1 MKWSDL
7 SFKEK
12 KQIYDSIKA
21 QNPDTTYLDIKSQ
34 FDSIPGYED
43 GKDNSVAAV
52 YSLPEVTVY
61 PQNKFGD
68 IARTQG
74 YETAKN
80 WQTVRNATTAGINEF
95 VNDPRTQM
103 VLAAVP
109 MPSGIEVL
117 SDAINIGKSASK
129 SKQLFYH
136 GSPVRFDK
144 FDAQFIGS
152 AEGGSKAMK
161 GINLWYKSPKN
172 APKFANIKSPD
183 APIHLGRSSKP
194 LGGELNPT
202 VYDVVGTD
210 LNLYKTES
218 NRVKGLLQSNLEALK
233 YDGIQTPSQITVFPG
248 SVNKLKIVKKQ
259 SIPDFIKNHP
269 EVDEWTQWTTNEE
282 LRNLV
287 ESKIPA
293 YEDGGKKVTP
303 PRELGL
309 TPGTSEYYKR
319 QQQISGK
326 ASTVQPEAYITPAGY
341 VKDAINFVEDLSN
354 GDYTGAAVD
363 AALNIIPWGVGK
375 TLKKFKSKV
384 GRLIEGT
391 DEYATSSYAEPF
403 TPTITKPIKA
413 KRTPSGERNY
423 NPAKPPKDI
432 EAQAAMLQDTWYRE
446 AVNKNQYSNEIL
458 RSVDQALYPD
468 EDTRKLVREID
479 KAYNTNYEKAYSDI
493 AYKEITGRKDYVSY
507 GSMGDNIYGKANM
520 KNIQDG
526 FTSSNVDDYSIVLD
540 PSTYMPGTANH
551 ELGHVADG
559 IAGSIKYEA
568 EPGVDYITN
577 PYLRYLADPDNTYT
591 TKELRDAG
599 FHSAAR
605 NKRYLLNPTES
616 KSHMLTLKR
625 ALKDSNKISKWS
637 DPVDEN
643 MILDYFRSG
652 RANGAVRNQYDL
664 YIDKQRYID
673 RLNRLVPMEWLLP
686 TIGLGGAE
694 FLREKQNNKSN

>member
-1 MKWSDL
+1 MKWKDL
-7 SFKEK
+7 SLKER
-12 KQIYDSIKA
+12 KQIYDSVRVN
-21 QNPDTTYLDIKSQ
+21 NPDATYFDIKEQ
-34 FDSIPGYED
+34 FDSIPAYEGGKAGYTPEERAWVARRTVELGME
-43 GKDNSVAAV
+43 GKPAPQD
-52 YSLPEVTVY
+52 SLYTIVDRAKV
-61 PQNKFGD
+61 QNKPKKYDPTDSAIEQGKQVLSGLNKTVGTALTGASLATMGLWNA
-68 IARTQG
+68 ARLLNVGTG
-74 YETAKN
+74 SSWRLWAAKN
-80 WQTVRNATTAGINEF
+80 ALTGANAG
-95 VNDPRTQM
+95 
-103 VLAAVP
+103 LAADVGNFIED
-109 MPSGIEVL
+109 PSITNAVQVGL
-117 SDAINIGKSASK
+117 SK
-129 SKQLFYH
+129 
-136 GSPVRFDK
+136 V
-144 FDAQFIGS
+144 
-152 AEGGSKAMK
+152 GSK
-161 GINLWYKSPKN
+161 
-172 APKFANIKSPD
+172 
-183 APIHLGRSSKP
+183 
-194 LGGELNPT
+194 
-202 VYDVVGTD
+202 D
-210 LNLYKTES
+210 LTTTS
-218 NRVKGLLQSNLEALK
+218 N
-233 YDGIQTPSQITVFPG
+233 
-248 SVNKLKIVKKQ
+248 KIVNTMA
-259 SIPDFIKNHP
+259 SGFDFDDLTKVP
-269 EVDEWTQWTTNEE
+269 T
-282 LRNLV
+282 
-287 ESKIPA
+287 
-293 YEDGGKKVTP
+293 YEDGGKKVMP
-303 PRELGL
+303 PKELGL
-309 TPGTSEYYKR
+309 TPGTPEYYKR

-432 EAQAAMLQDTWYRE
+432 EAQAAVLQDTW
-446 AVNKNQYSNEIL
+446 
-458 RSVDQALYPD
+458 
-468 EDTRKLVREID
+468 
-479 KAYNTNYEKAYSDI
+479 
-493 AYKEITGRKDYVSY
+493 
-507 GSMGDNIYGKANM
+507 YGKANM

-540 PSTYMPGTANH
+540 PSTYIPGTANH
-551 ELGHVADG
+551 ELGHMADG

>member
-1 MKWSDL
+1 
-7 SFKEK
+7 
-12 KQIYDSIKA
+12 
-21 QNPDTTYLDIKSQ
+21 
-34 FDSIPGYED
+34 
-43 GKDNSVAAV
+43 
-52 YSLPEVTVY
+52 
-61 PQNKFGD
+61 
-68 IARTQG
+68 
-74 YETAKN
+74 
-80 WQTVRNATTAGINEF
+80 
-95 VNDPRTQM
+95 
-103 VLAAVP
+103 
-109 MPSGIEVL
+109 
-117 SDAINIGKSASK
+117 
-129 SKQLFYH
+129 
-136 GSPVRFDK
+136 
-144 FDAQFIGS
+144 
-152 AEGGSKAMK
+152 
-161 GINLWYKSPKN
+161 
-172 APKFANIKSPD
+172 
-183 APIHLGRSSKP
+183 
-194 LGGELNPT
+194 
-202 VYDVVGTD
+202 
-210 LNLYKTES
+210 
-218 NRVKGLLQSNLEALK
+218 
-233 YDGIQTPSQITVFPG
+233 
-248 SVNKLKIVKKQ
+248 
-259 SIPDFIKNHP
+259 
-269 EVDEWTQWTTNEE
+269 
-282 LRNLV
+282 
-287 ESKIPA
+287 
-293 YEDGGKKVTP
+293 
-303 PRELGL
+303 
-309 TPGTSEYYKR
+309 
-319 QQQISGK
+319 
-326 ASTVQPEAYITPAGY
+326 
-341 VKDAINFVEDLSN
+341 
-354 GDYTGAAVD
+354 
-363 AALNIIPWGVGK
+363 
-375 TLKKFKSKV
+375 
-384 GRLIEGT
+384 
-391 DEYATSSYAEPF
+391 
-403 TPTITKPIKA
+403 
-413 KRTPSGERNY
+413 
-423 NPAKPPKDI
+423 
-432 EAQAAMLQDTWYRE
+432 MLQDTWYRE

-540 PSTYMPGTANH
+540 PSTYMPGTANR
-551 ELGHVADG
+551 ELGHMADG

-577 PYLRYLADPDNTYT
+577 PYLRYLADPGNTYT

>member
-1 MKWSDL
+1 MVKIVLDGYL
-7 SFKEK
+7 IKLIEIQFLLYKIRYAK
-12 KQIYDSIKA
+12 VGSIIGQA
-21 QNPDTTYLDIKSQ
+21 ALGGGAI
-34 FDSIPGYED
+34 
-43 GKDNSVAAV
+43 VA
-52 YSLPEVTVY
+52 
-61 PQNKFGD
+61 
-68 IARTQG
+68 
-74 YETAKN
+74 
-80 WQTVRNATTAGINEF
+80 RNAGNAALSSVLQGAGALWDGVEAIQA
-95 VNDPRTQM
+95 VNDGDFKSVIQNVVPIG
-103 VLAAVP
+103 AAGV
-109 MPSGIEVL
+109 
-117 SDAINIGKSASK
+117 ASLK
-129 SKQLFYH
+129 Y
-136 GSPVRFDK
+136 
-144 FDAQFIGS
+144 
-152 AEGGSKAMK
+152 
-161 GINLWYKSPKN
+161 
-172 APKFANIKSPD
+172 APKFKYTNNLVIDAAENIG
-183 APIHLGRSSKP
+183 PIW
-194 LGGELNPT
+194 
-202 VYDVVGTD
+202 D
-210 LNLYKTES
+210 L
-218 NRVKGLLQSNLEALK
+218 
-233 YDGIQTPSQITVFPG
+233 
-248 SVNKLKIVKKQ
+248 SVNPI
-259 SIPDFIKNHP
+259 I
-269 EVDEWTQWTTNEE
+269 
-282 LRNLV
+282 
-287 ESKIPA
+287 ESTKDGKAPA
-293 YEDGGKKVTP
+293 YEDGGKKIVP
-303 PRELGL
+303 PKELGL
-309 TPGTSEYYKR
+309 TPGTPEYYKR

-403 TPTITKPIKA
+403 TPTITKPTKV

-540 PSTYMPGTANH
+540 PSTYIPGTANH
-551 ELGHVADG
+551 ELGHIADG

-577 PYLRYLADPDNTYT
+577 PYLRYLADPSNTYT
-591 TKELRDAG
+591 TKELRDAR

-643 MILDYFRSG
+643 MILDYFRSS

>member
-1 MKWSDL
+1 MKWSVL

-34 FDSIPGYED
+34 FDSIP
-43 GKDNSVAAV
+43 
-52 YSLPEVTVY
+52 
-61 PQNKFGD
+61 
-68 IARTQG
+68 
-74 YETAKN
+74 
-80 WQTVRNATTAGINEF
+80 
-95 VNDPRTQM
+95 
-103 VLAAVP
+103 
-109 MPSGIEVL
+109 
-117 SDAINIGKSASK
+117 
-129 SKQLFYH
+129 
-136 GSPVRFDK
+136 
-144 FDAQFIGS
+144 
-152 AEGGSKAMK
+152 
-161 GINLWYKSPKN
+161 
-172 APKFANIKSPD
+172 
-183 APIHLGRSSKP
+183 
-194 LGGELNPT
+194 
-202 VYDVVGTD
+202 
-210 LNLYKTES
+210 
-218 NRVKGLLQSNLEALK
+218 
-233 YDGIQTPSQITVFPG
+233 
-248 SVNKLKIVKKQ
+248 
-259 SIPDFIKNHP
+259 
-269 EVDEWTQWTTNEE
+269 
-282 LRNLV
+282 
-287 ESKIPA
+287 A
-293 YEDGGKKVTP
+293 YEDGGKKIMP
-303 PRELGL
+303 PKELGL
-309 TPGTSEYYKR
+309 TPGTPEYYKR

-551 ELGHVADG
+551 ELGHMADG

-605 NKRYLLNPTES
+605 
-616 KSHMLTLKR
+616 
-625 ALKDSNKISKWS
+625 
-637 DPVDEN
+637 N

>member
-34 FDSIPGYED
+34 FDSIP
-43 GKDNSVAAV
+43 
-52 YSLPEVTVY
+52 
-61 PQNKFGD
+61 
-68 IARTQG
+68 
-74 YETAKN
+74 
-80 WQTVRNATTAGINEF
+80 
-95 VNDPRTQM
+95 
-103 VLAAVP
+103 
-109 MPSGIEVL
+109 
-117 SDAINIGKSASK
+117 
-129 SKQLFYH
+129 
-136 GSPVRFDK
+136 
-144 FDAQFIGS
+144 
-152 AEGGSKAMK
+152 
-161 GINLWYKSPKN
+161 
-172 APKFANIKSPD
+172 
-183 APIHLGRSSKP
+183 
-194 LGGELNPT
+194 
-202 VYDVVGTD
+202 
-210 LNLYKTES
+210 
-218 NRVKGLLQSNLEALK
+218 
-233 YDGIQTPSQITVFPG
+233 
-248 SVNKLKIVKKQ
+248 
-259 SIPDFIKNHP
+259 
-269 EVDEWTQWTTNEE
+269 
-282 LRNLV
+282 
-287 ESKIPA
+287 A
-293 YEDGGKKVTP
+293 YEDGGKKIMP
-303 PRELGL
+303 PKELGL
-309 TPGTSEYYKR
+309 TPGTPEYYKR

-540 PSTYMPGTANH
+540 PSTYMPGTANQ
-551 ELGHVADG
+551 ELGHMADG

>member
-34 FDSIPGYED
+34 FDSIP
-43 GKDNSVAAV
+43 
-52 YSLPEVTVY
+52 
-61 PQNKFGD
+61 
-68 IARTQG
+68 
-74 YETAKN
+74 
-80 WQTVRNATTAGINEF
+80 
-95 VNDPRTQM
+95 
-103 VLAAVP
+103 
-109 MPSGIEVL
+109 
-117 SDAINIGKSASK
+117 
-129 SKQLFYH
+129 
-136 GSPVRFDK
+136 
-144 FDAQFIGS
+144 
-152 AEGGSKAMK
+152 
-161 GINLWYKSPKN
+161 
-172 APKFANIKSPD
+172 
-183 APIHLGRSSKP
+183 
-194 LGGELNPT
+194 
-202 VYDVVGTD
+202 
-210 LNLYKTES
+210 
-218 NRVKGLLQSNLEALK
+218 
-233 YDGIQTPSQITVFPG
+233 
-248 SVNKLKIVKKQ
+248 
-259 SIPDFIKNHP
+259 
-269 EVDEWTQWTTNEE
+269 
-282 LRNLV
+282 
-287 ESKIPA
+287 A
-293 YEDGGKKVTP
+293 YEDGGKKIMP
-303 PRELGL
+303 PKELGL
-309 TPGTSEYYKR
+309 TPGTPEYYKR

-326 ASTVQPEAYITPAGY
+326 ASTVQPEAYVTPAGY

-551 ELGHVADG
+551 ELGHMADG

-577 PYLRYLADPDNTYT
+577 PYLRYLADPGNTYT

>member
-34 FDSIPGYED
+34 FDSIP
-43 GKDNSVAAV
+43 
-52 YSLPEVTVY
+52 
-61 PQNKFGD
+61 
-68 IARTQG
+68 
-74 YETAKN
+74 
-80 WQTVRNATTAGINEF
+80 
-95 VNDPRTQM
+95 
-103 VLAAVP
+103 
-109 MPSGIEVL
+109 
-117 SDAINIGKSASK
+117 
-129 SKQLFYH
+129 
-136 GSPVRFDK
+136 
-144 FDAQFIGS
+144 
-152 AEGGSKAMK
+152 
-161 GINLWYKSPKN
+161 
-172 APKFANIKSPD
+172 
-183 APIHLGRSSKP
+183 
-194 LGGELNPT
+194 
-202 VYDVVGTD
+202 
-210 LNLYKTES
+210 
-218 NRVKGLLQSNLEALK
+218 
-233 YDGIQTPSQITVFPG
+233 
-248 SVNKLKIVKKQ
+248 
-259 SIPDFIKNHP
+259 
-269 EVDEWTQWTTNEE
+269 
-282 LRNLV
+282 
-287 ESKIPA
+287 A
-293 YEDGGKKVTP
+293 YEDGGKKIMP
-303 PRELGL
+303 PKELGL
-309 TPGTSEYYKR
+309 TPGTPEYYKR

-468 EDTRKLVREID
+468 DNTRKLVREID

-493 AYKEITGRKDYVSY
+493 AYKEISGRKDYVSY
-507 GSMGDNIYGKANM
+507 GSIGDNIYGKANM

-551 ELGHVADG
+551 ELGHVAD
-559 IAGSIKYEA
+559 
-568 EPGVDYITN
+568 
-577 PYLRYLADPDNTYT
+577 
-591 TKELRDAG
+591 
-599 FHSAAR
+599 
-605 NKRYLLNPTES
+605 
-616 KSHMLTLKR
+616 
-625 ALKDSNKISKWS
+625 
-637 DPVDEN
+637 
-643 MILDYFRSG
+643 
-652 RANGAVRNQYDL
+652 
-664 YIDKQRYID
+664 

>member
-34 FDSIPGYED
+34 FDSIPEYED
-43 GKDNSVAAV
+43 GVSSINLNEQWRKPVGGGMPRWEKANEDFKKLLSGLNKTIGTALTGT
-52 YSLPEVTVY
+52 SL
-61 PQNKFGD
+61 
-68 IARTQG
+68 
-74 YETAKN
+74 
-80 WQTVRNATTAGINEF
+80 ATTGIWN
-95 VNDPRTQM
+95 
-103 VLAAVP
+103 AAR
-109 MPSGIEVL
+109 L
-117 SDAINIGKSASK
+117 LNIGK
-129 SKQLFYH
+129 
-136 GSPVRFDK
+136 GSTWRLAAAK
-144 FDAQFIGS
+144 NALT
-152 AEGGSKAMK
+152 GSKA
-161 GINLWYKSPKN
+161 GLAADIGN
-172 APKFANIKSPD
+172 FI
-183 APIHLGRSSKP
+183 
-194 LGGELNPT
+194 EEPT
-202 VYDVVGTD
+202 VTNGVQVGLSKVGSKD
-210 LNLYKTES
+210 LTTTS
-218 NRVKGLLQSNLEALK
+218 N
-233 YDGIQTPSQITVFPG
+233 
-248 SVNKLKIVKKQ
+248 KIINTI
-259 SIPDFIKNHP
+259 STGFDFDDLTKVP
-269 EVDEWTQWTTNEE
+269 T
-282 LRNLV
+282 
-287 ESKIPA
+287 
-293 YEDGGKKVTP
+293 YEDGGKKIMP
-303 PRELGL
+303 PKELGL
-309 TPGTSEYYKR
+309 TPGTPEYYKR

-354 GDYTGAAVD
+354 GDYTGADVD

-540 PSTYMPGTANH
+540 PSTYIPGTANH
-551 ELGHVADG
+551 ELGHIADG

-577 PYLRYLADPDNTYT
+577 PYLRYLADPGNTYT

-599 FHSAAR
+599 FHSAAK

-652 RANGAVRNQYDL
+652 KANGAVRNQYDL

>member
-34 FDSIPGYED
+34 FDSIP
-43 GKDNSVAAV
+43 
-52 YSLPEVTVY
+52 
-61 PQNKFGD
+61 
-68 IARTQG
+68 
-74 YETAKN
+74 
-80 WQTVRNATTAGINEF
+80 
-95 VNDPRTQM
+95 
-103 VLAAVP
+103 
-109 MPSGIEVL
+109 
-117 SDAINIGKSASK
+117 
-129 SKQLFYH
+129 
-136 GSPVRFDK
+136 
-144 FDAQFIGS
+144 
-152 AEGGSKAMK
+152 
-161 GINLWYKSPKN
+161 
-172 APKFANIKSPD
+172 
-183 APIHLGRSSKP
+183 
-194 LGGELNPT
+194 
-202 VYDVVGTD
+202 
-210 LNLYKTES
+210 
-218 NRVKGLLQSNLEALK
+218 
-233 YDGIQTPSQITVFPG
+233 
-248 SVNKLKIVKKQ
+248 
-259 SIPDFIKNHP
+259 
-269 EVDEWTQWTTNEE
+269 
-282 LRNLV
+282 
-287 ESKIPA
+287 A
-293 YEDGGKKVTP
+293 YEDGGKKIMP
-303 PRELGL
+303 PKELGL
-309 TPGTSEYYKR
+309 TPGTPEYYKR

-391 DEYATSSYAEPF
+391 DEYATSSY
-403 TPTITKPIKA
+403 
-413 KRTPSGERNY
+413 
-423 NPAKPPKDI
+423 
-432 EAQAAMLQDTWYRE
+432 
-446 AVNKNQYSNEIL
+446 
-458 RSVDQALYPD
+458 
-468 EDTRKLVREID
+468 
-479 KAYNTNYEKAYSDI
+479 YEKAYSDI

-540 PSTYMPGTANH
+540 PSTYIPGTANH
-551 ELGHVADG
+551 ELGHIADG

-577 PYLRYLADPDNTYT
+577 PYLRYLADPSNTYT

-643 MILDYFRSG
+643 MILDYFRSS

>member
-34 FDSIPGYED
+34 FDSIPAYED
-43 GKDNSVAAV
+43 GKNRS
-52 YSLPEVTVY
+52 
-61 PQNKFGD
+61 
-68 IARTQG
+68 R
-74 YETAKN
+74 
-80 WQTVRNATTAGINEF
+80 W
-95 VNDPRTQM
+95 
-103 VLAAVP
+103 
-109 MPSGIEVL
+109 L
-117 SDAINIGKSASK
+117 SDKAYRDSISTLQNSQRFKISKEFKSPTLEELRDDSSVGGNIGNSDG
-129 SKQLFYH
+129 LF
-136 GSPVRFDK
+136 
-144 FDAQFIGS
+144 
-152 AEGGSKAMK
+152 
-161 GINLWYKSPKN
+161 
-172 APKFANIKSPD
+172 
-183 APIHLGRSSKP
+183 
-194 LGGELNPT
+194 T
-202 VYDVVGTD
+202 VLDG
-210 LNLYKTES
+210 
-218 NRVKGLLQSNLEALK
+218 LEALK
-233 YDGIQTPSQITVFPG
+233 TTPSITSEQIENATDSQYNSRINRLEPLKQYAKVGSIIGQAALGGGAIVARNAGNAALSSVLQGAGALWDGVEAIQAVNDGDFKSVIQNVVPIG
-248 SVNKLKIVKKQ
+248 AAGVASLKYAPKFKYTNNLVIDAAENIGPIWDLSVNPI
-259 SIPDFIKNHP
+259 I
-269 EVDEWTQWTTNEE
+269 
-282 LRNLV
+282 
-287 ESKIPA
+287 ESTKDGKAPA
-293 YEDGGKKVTP
+293 YEDGGKKIMP
-303 PRELGL
+303 PKELGL
-309 TPGTSEYYKR
+309 TPGTPEYYKR

-479 KAYNTNYEKAYSDI
+479 KTYNTNYEKAYSDI

-526 FTSSNVDDYSIVLD
+526 FTSSNVDDYSIVPD

-551 ELGHVADG
+551 ELGHMADG

>member
-80 WQTVRNATTAGINEF
+80 WQTVRNATT
-95 VNDPRTQM
+95 
-103 VLAAVP
+103 
-109 MPSGIEVL
+109 
-117 SDAINIGKSASK
+117 
-129 SKQLFYH
+129 
-136 GSPVRFDK
+136 
-144 FDAQFIGS
+144 
-152 AEGGSKAMK
+152 
-161 GINLWYKSPKN
+161 
-172 APKFANIKSPD
+172 
-183 APIHLGRSSKP
+183 
-194 LGGELNPT
+194 
-202 VYDVVGTD
+202 
-210 LNLYKTES
+210 
-218 NRVKGLLQSNLEALK
+218 
-233 YDGIQTPSQITVFPG
+233 
-248 SVNKLKIVKKQ
+248 
-259 SIPDFIKNHP
+259 
-269 EVDEWTQWTTNEE
+269 
-282 LRNLV
+282 
-287 ESKIPA
+287 
-293 YEDGGKKVTP
+293 
-303 PRELGL
+303 
-309 TPGTSEYYKR
+309 
-319 QQQISGK
+319 
-326 ASTVQPEAYITPAGY
+326 
-341 VKDAINFVEDLSN
+341 
-354 GDYTGAAVD
+354 
-363 AALNIIPWGVGK
+363 
-375 TLKKFKSKV
+375 
-384 GRLIEGT
+384 
-391 DEYATSSYAEPF
+391 
-403 TPTITKPIKA
+403 
-413 KRTPSGERNY
+413 
-423 NPAKPPKDI
+423 
-432 EAQAAMLQDTWYRE
+432 
-446 AVNKNQYSNEIL
+446 
-458 RSVDQALYPD
+458 
-468 EDTRKLVREID
+468 
-479 KAYNTNYEKAYSDI
+479 I

-551 ELGHVADG
+551 ELGHIADG

-577 PYLRYLADPDNTYT
+577 PYLRYLADPSNTYT

-599 FHSAAR
+599 FHSAAK

-652 RANGAVRNQYDL
+652 KANGAVRNQYDL

>member
-34 FDSIPGYED
+34 FDSIPAYED
-43 GKDNSVAAV
+43 GGKRIVDYVNSNNV
-52 YSLPEVTVY
+52 
-61 PQNKFGD
+61 N
-68 IARTQG
+68 
-74 YETAKN
+74 
-80 WQTVRNATTAGINEF
+80 F
-95 VNDPRTQM
+95 VNRLKNPFRQTINDWETQYINKY
-103 VLAAVP
+103 VP
-109 MPSGIEVL
+109 NV
-117 SDAINIGKSASK
+117 N
-129 SKQLFYH
+129 
-136 GSPVRFDK
+136 DK
-144 FDAQFIGS
+144 F
-152 AEGGSKAMK
+152 ELVYNSKATHK
-161 GINLWYKSPKN
+161 LSAWEGEEGRGLIVPNVQEINGKLVDFTRPPYN
-172 APKFANIKSPD
+172 D
-183 APIHLGRSSKP
+183 R
-194 LGGELNPT
+194 
-202 VYDVVGTD
+202 
-210 LNLYKTES
+210 
-218 NRVKGLLQSNLEALK
+218 EALRQAFKTGDFVETDTYNDAEWYTQNYKK
-233 YDGIQTPSQITVFPG
+233 YYPSF
-248 SVNKLKIVKKQ
+248 
-259 SIPDFIKNHP
+259 
-269 EVDEWTQWTTNEE
+269 
-282 LRNLV
+282 
-287 ESKIPA
+287 
-293 YEDGGKKVTP
+293 EDGGKKVTP
-303 PRELGL
+303 PKELGL
-309 TPGTSEYYKR
+309 TPGTPEYYKR

-551 ELGHVADG
+551 ELGHMADG

-599 FHSAAR
+599 FHSAAK

-694 FLREKQNNKSN
+694 FLRENKIINLINNNYG

>member
-34 FDSIPGYED
+34 FDSIP
-43 GKDNSVAAV
+43 
-52 YSLPEVTVY
+52 
-61 PQNKFGD
+61 
-68 IARTQG
+68 
-74 YETAKN
+74 
-80 WQTVRNATTAGINEF
+80 
-95 VNDPRTQM
+95 
-103 VLAAVP
+103 
-109 MPSGIEVL
+109 
-117 SDAINIGKSASK
+117 
-129 SKQLFYH
+129 
-136 GSPVRFDK
+136 
-144 FDAQFIGS
+144 
-152 AEGGSKAMK
+152 
-161 GINLWYKSPKN
+161 
-172 APKFANIKSPD
+172 
-183 APIHLGRSSKP
+183 
-194 LGGELNPT
+194 
-202 VYDVVGTD
+202 
-210 LNLYKTES
+210 
-218 NRVKGLLQSNLEALK
+218 
-233 YDGIQTPSQITVFPG
+233 
-248 SVNKLKIVKKQ
+248 
-259 SIPDFIKNHP
+259 
-269 EVDEWTQWTTNEE
+269 
-282 LRNLV
+282 
-287 ESKIPA
+287 A
-293 YEDGGKKVTP
+293 YEDGGKKIMP
-303 PRELGL
+303 PKELGL
-309 TPGTSEYYKR
+309 TPGTPEYYKR

-413 KRTPSGERNY
+413 KRTPS
-423 NPAKPPKDI
+423 
-432 EAQAAMLQDTWYRE
+432 
-446 AVNKNQYSNEIL
+446 
-458 RSVDQALYPD
+458 
-468 EDTRKLVREID
+468 
-479 KAYNTNYEKAYSDI
+479 
-493 AYKEITGRKDYVSY
+493 
-507 GSMGDNIYGKANM
+507 
-520 KNIQDG
+520 
-526 FTSSNVDDYSIVLD
+526 NVDDYSIVLD
-540 PSTYMPGTANH
+540 PSTYIPGTANH
-551 ELGHVADG
+551 ELGHIADG

-577 PYLRYLADPDNTYT
+577 PYLRYLADPGNTYT

-652 RANGAVRNQYDL
+652 KANGAVRNQYDL

>member
-34 FDSIPGYED
+34 FDSIP
-43 GKDNSVAAV
+43 
-52 YSLPEVTVY
+52 
-61 PQNKFGD
+61 
-68 IARTQG
+68 
-74 YETAKN
+74 
-80 WQTVRNATTAGINEF
+80 
-95 VNDPRTQM
+95 
-103 VLAAVP
+103 
-109 MPSGIEVL
+109 
-117 SDAINIGKSASK
+117 
-129 SKQLFYH
+129 
-136 GSPVRFDK
+136 
-144 FDAQFIGS
+144 
-152 AEGGSKAMK
+152 
-161 GINLWYKSPKN
+161 
-172 APKFANIKSPD
+172 
-183 APIHLGRSSKP
+183 
-194 LGGELNPT
+194 
-202 VYDVVGTD
+202 
-210 LNLYKTES
+210 
-218 NRVKGLLQSNLEALK
+218 
-233 YDGIQTPSQITVFPG
+233 
-248 SVNKLKIVKKQ
+248 
-259 SIPDFIKNHP
+259 
-269 EVDEWTQWTTNEE
+269 
-282 LRNLV
+282 
-287 ESKIPA
+287 A
-293 YEDGGKKVTP
+293 YEDGGKKIMP
-303 PRELGL
+303 PKELGL
-309 TPGTSEYYKR
+309 TPGTPEYYKR

-507 GSMGDNIYGKANM
+507 GS
-520 KNIQDG
+520 
-526 FTSSNVDDYSIVLD
+526 
-540 PSTYMPGTANH
+540 
-551 ELGHVADG
+551 
-559 IAGSIKYEA
+559 IKYEA

-577 PYLRYLADPDNTYT
+577 PYLRYLADPGNTYT

-652 RANGAVRNQYDL
+652 KANGAVRNQYDL

>member
-34 FDSIPGYED
+34 FDSIP
-43 GKDNSVAAV
+43 
-52 YSLPEVTVY
+52 
-61 PQNKFGD
+61 
-68 IARTQG
+68 
-74 YETAKN
+74 
-80 WQTVRNATTAGINEF
+80 
-95 VNDPRTQM
+95 
-103 VLAAVP
+103 
-109 MPSGIEVL
+109 
-117 SDAINIGKSASK
+117 
-129 SKQLFYH
+129 
-136 GSPVRFDK
+136 
-144 FDAQFIGS
+144 
-152 AEGGSKAMK
+152 
-161 GINLWYKSPKN
+161 
-172 APKFANIKSPD
+172 
-183 APIHLGRSSKP
+183 
-194 LGGELNPT
+194 
-202 VYDVVGTD
+202 
-210 LNLYKTES
+210 
-218 NRVKGLLQSNLEALK
+218 
-233 YDGIQTPSQITVFPG
+233 
-248 SVNKLKIVKKQ
+248 
-259 SIPDFIKNHP
+259 
-269 EVDEWTQWTTNEE
+269 
-282 LRNLV
+282 
-287 ESKIPA
+287 A
-293 YEDGGKKVTP
+293 YEDGGKKIMP
-303 PRELGL
+303 PKELGL
-309 TPGTSEYYKR
+309 TPGTPEYYKR

-403 TPTITKPIKA
+403 TPTITKP
-413 KRTPSGERNY
+413 T
-423 NPAKPPKDI
+423 
-432 EAQAAMLQDTWYRE
+432 
-446 AVNKNQYSNEIL
+446 
-458 RSVDQALYPD
+458 
-468 EDTRKLVREID
+468 
-479 KAYNTNYEKAYSDI
+479 
-493 AYKEITGRKDYVSY
+493 
-507 GSMGDNIYGKANM
+507 
-520 KNIQDG
+520 
-526 FTSSNVDDYSIVLD
+526 
-540 PSTYMPGTANH
+540 
-551 ELGHVADG
+551 
-559 IAGSIKYEA
+559 A

-577 PYLRYLADPDNTYT
+577 PYLRYLADPSNTYT

-643 MILDYFRSG
+643 MILDYFRSS

>member
-21 QNPDTTYLDIKSQ
+21 QNPDTTYFDIKHQ
-34 FDSIPGYED
+34 FDS
-43 GKDNSVAAV
+43 
-52 YSLPEVTVY
+52 
-61 PQNKFGD
+61 
-68 IARTQG
+68 
-74 YETAKN
+74 
-80 WQTVRNATTAGINEF
+80 
-95 VNDPRTQM
+95 
-103 VLAAVP
+103 
-109 MPSGIEVL
+109 
-117 SDAINIGKSASK
+117 
-129 SKQLFYH
+129 
-136 GSPVRFDK
+136 
-144 FDAQFIGS
+144 
-152 AEGGSKAMK
+152 
-161 GINLWYKSPKN
+161 
-172 APKFANIKSPD
+172 
-183 APIHLGRSSKP
+183 
-194 LGGELNPT
+194 
-202 VYDVVGTD
+202 
-210 LNLYKTES
+210 
-218 NRVKGLLQSNLEALK
+218 
-233 YDGIQTPSQITVFPG
+233 
-248 SVNKLKIVKKQ
+248 
-259 SIPDFIKNHP
+259 
-269 EVDEWTQWTTNEE
+269 
-282 LRNLV
+282 
-287 ESKIPA
+287 IPA
-293 YEDGGKKVTP
+293 YEDGGKKIVP
-303 PRELGL
+303 PKELGL
-309 TPGTSEYYKR
+309 TPGTPEYYKR

-403 TPTITKPIKA
+403 TPTITKPTKV

-479 KAYNTNYEKAYSDI
+479 KA
-493 AYKEITGRKDYVSY
+493 
-507 GSMGDNIYGKANM
+507 NM

-551 ELGHVADG
+551 ELGHMADG

>member
-34 FDSIPGYED
+34 FDSIP
-43 GKDNSVAAV
+43 
-52 YSLPEVTVY
+52 
-61 PQNKFGD
+61 
-68 IARTQG
+68 
-74 YETAKN
+74 
-80 WQTVRNATTAGINEF
+80 
-95 VNDPRTQM
+95 
-103 VLAAVP
+103 
-109 MPSGIEVL
+109 
-117 SDAINIGKSASK
+117 
-129 SKQLFYH
+129 
-136 GSPVRFDK
+136 
-144 FDAQFIGS
+144 
-152 AEGGSKAMK
+152 
-161 GINLWYKSPKN
+161 
-172 APKFANIKSPD
+172 
-183 APIHLGRSSKP
+183 
-194 LGGELNPT
+194 
-202 VYDVVGTD
+202 
-210 LNLYKTES
+210 
-218 NRVKGLLQSNLEALK
+218 
-233 YDGIQTPSQITVFPG
+233 
-248 SVNKLKIVKKQ
+248 
-259 SIPDFIKNHP
+259 
-269 EVDEWTQWTTNEE
+269 
-282 LRNLV
+282 
-287 ESKIPA
+287 A
-293 YEDGGKKVTP
+293 YEDGGKKIMP
-303 PRELGL
+303 PKELGL
-309 TPGTSEYYKR
+309 TPGTPEYYKR

-375 TLKKFKSKV
+375 TLKKFKSK
-384 GRLIEGT
+384 
-391 DEYATSSYAEPF
+391 D
-403 TPTITKPIKA
+403 
-413 KRTPSGERNY
+413 
-423 NPAKPPKDI
+423 
-432 EAQAAMLQDTWYRE
+432 RE

-551 ELGHVADG
+551 ELGHIADG

-599 FHSAAR
+599 FHSAAK

-652 RANGAVRNQYDL
+652 KANGAVRNQYDL

>member
-34 FDSIPGYED
+34 FDSIP
-43 GKDNSVAAV
+43 
-52 YSLPEVTVY
+52 
-61 PQNKFGD
+61 
-68 IARTQG
+68 
-74 YETAKN
+74 
-80 WQTVRNATTAGINEF
+80 
-95 VNDPRTQM
+95 
-103 VLAAVP
+103 
-109 MPSGIEVL
+109 
-117 SDAINIGKSASK
+117 
-129 SKQLFYH
+129 
-136 GSPVRFDK
+136 
-144 FDAQFIGS
+144 
-152 AEGGSKAMK
+152 
-161 GINLWYKSPKN
+161 
-172 APKFANIKSPD
+172 
-183 APIHLGRSSKP
+183 
-194 LGGELNPT
+194 
-202 VYDVVGTD
+202 
-210 LNLYKTES
+210 
-218 NRVKGLLQSNLEALK
+218 
-233 YDGIQTPSQITVFPG
+233 
-248 SVNKLKIVKKQ
+248 
-259 SIPDFIKNHP
+259 
-269 EVDEWTQWTTNEE
+269 
-282 LRNLV
+282 
-287 ESKIPA
+287 A
-293 YEDGGKKVTP
+293 YEDGGKKIMP
-303 PRELGL
+303 PKELGL
-309 TPGTSEYYKR
+309 TPGTPEYYKR

-493 AYKEITGRKDYVSY
+493 TYKEITGRKDYVSY

-540 PSTYMPGTANH
+540 PSTYIP
-551 ELGHVADG
+551 V
-559 IAGSIKYEA
+559 
-568 EPGVDYITN
+568 
-577 PYLRYLADPDNTYT
+577 
-591 TKELRDAG
+591 
-599 FHSAAR
+599 
-605 NKRYLLNPTES
+605 
-616 KSHMLTLKR
+616 LTLKR

>member
-34 FDSIPGYED
+34 FDSIPAYED
-43 GKDNSVAAV
+43 GGKRIVDYVNSNNV
-52 YSLPEVTVY
+52 
-61 PQNKFGD
+61 N
-68 IARTQG
+68 
-74 YETAKN
+74 
-80 WQTVRNATTAGINEF
+80 F
-95 VNDPRTQM
+95 VNRLKNPFRQTINDWETQYINKY
-103 VLAAVP
+103 VP
-109 MPSGIEVL
+109 NV
-117 SDAINIGKSASK
+117 N
-129 SKQLFYH
+129 
-136 GSPVRFDK
+136 DK
-144 FDAQFIGS
+144 F
-152 AEGGSKAMK
+152 ELVYNSKATHK
-161 GINLWYKSPKN
+161 LSAWE
-172 APKFANIKSPD
+172 
-183 APIHLGRSSKP
+183 
-194 LGGELNPT
+194 GEE
-202 VYDVVGTD
+202 G
-210 LNLYKTES
+210 
-218 NRVKGLLQSNLEALK
+218 KGLIVPNVQEVNGKLIDFTRPPYNDRAAIEQAFKTGDFVETDSYGDAEWYTQNYKK
-233 YDGIQTPSQITVFPG
+233 YYPSF
-248 SVNKLKIVKKQ
+248 
-259 SIPDFIKNHP
+259 
-269 EVDEWTQWTTNEE
+269 
-282 LRNLV
+282 
-287 ESKIPA
+287 
-293 YEDGGKKVTP
+293 EDGGKKVTP
-303 PRELGL
+303 PKELGL
-309 TPGTSEYYKR
+309 TPGTPEYYKR

-540 PSTYMPGTANH
+540 PSTYIPGTANH
-551 ELGHVADG
+551 ELGHIADG

-577 PYLRYLADPDNTYT
+577 PYLRYLADPSNTYT

-599 FHSAAR
+599 FHSAAK

-652 RANGAVRNQYDL
+652 KANGAVRNQYDL